1 MILLQISFTDD
12 EIKTFFLDNGYK
24 VEDRETGSWRHY
36 PHNKDKWV
44 TYTVPMILLPGERWV
59 EAAKVF
65 NKVAEMRIKKHIT
78 LRNPGTCSL
87 IEKAI
92 KSL

>member
-12 EIKTFFLDNGYK
+12 EIRAFFQDNGYK
-24 VEDRETGSWRHY
+24 VEDRETGSWRSY
-36 PHNKDKWV
+36 PHNKEKWV
-44 TYTVPMILLPGERWV
+44 TYTVPMISLPGGRYL
-59 EAAKVF
+59 EASKVF

-78 LRNPGTCSL
+78 LKNPGTCSL